1 MCIQWTRVL
10 YFVVI
15 KRQSNSPI
23 SQFNSLCN
31 EFKSVWSMFACN
43 MFDEVLR
50 TRLKIVLLCSK
61 IFLNY
66 VIMMKINKK

>member
-1 MCIQWTRVL
+1 
-10 YFVVI
+10 
-15 KRQSNSPI
+15 
-23 SQFNSLCN
+23 
-31 EFKSVWSMFACN
+31 MFACN